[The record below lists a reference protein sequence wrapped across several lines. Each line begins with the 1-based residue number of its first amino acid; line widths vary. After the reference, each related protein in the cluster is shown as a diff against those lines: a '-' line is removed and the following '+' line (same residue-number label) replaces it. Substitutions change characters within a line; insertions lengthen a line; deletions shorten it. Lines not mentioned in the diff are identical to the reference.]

1 MWYDL
6 HTLLSHNA
14 LFSFIISNRGAGK
27 TYSAKRWAIRSFLKT
42 GAQFIYLR
50 RYKTEFDD
58 FGKFFNDIKDEFPDV
73 SFEVKGKVIL
83 INGHIAGYGISL
95 STALTKKSVAYP
107 LVDKII
113 FDEFVID
120 SKVIHYLSNEVNA
133 FLEFYETVA
142 RTRNNVRVLFISN
155 AVTIVNPYF
164 LFWNLKVNQKAR
176 FTKYKHMIIDNY
188 TNQEFIDMKYQTRFG
203 QIIKGTDYGN
213 YAIENQYLKDNMN
226 FVEKKTGDAR
236 FEFSITF
243 NNCTYGFWSDYK
255 GGYVYV
261 SEDIDPYNKICF
273 TLTDNEHKPNMLLVK
288 TANKSYL
295 LKGFI
300 HAYENGYMRFE
311 DMRIKNQCLEI
322 FKLPKS
328 R

>member
-1 MWYDL
+1 LWYDL

-203 QIIKGTDYGN
+203 QIIKGTEG
-213 YAIENQYLKDNMN
+213 
-226 FVEKKTGDAR
+226 
-236 FEFSITF
+236 
-243 NNCTYGFWSDYK
+243 
-255 GGYVYV
+255 
-261 SEDIDPYNKICF
+261 
-273 TLTDNEHKPNMLLVK
+273 
-288 TANKSYL
+288 
-295 LKGFI
+295 
-300 HAYENGYMRFE
+300 
-311 DMRIKNQCLEI
+311 
-322 FKLPKS
+322 
-328 R
+328 